1 MGVLMSTLTLAV
13 LYGFTGLMALVAPY
27 LLLACLASGY
37 WWMWPVGI
45 GFFVVILTFLPPPV
59 ALYSCYFA
67 IAGAAVLLALKSWR
81 WYRNHNDKRPA

>member
-1 MGVLMSTLTLAV
+1 MSTLTLAV

-37 WWMWPVGI
+37 WWMWPVGV

-59 ALYSCYFA
+59 ALISCYLA
-67 IAGAAVLLALKSWR
+67 VGGAALLLLKRLWQCYQAR
-81 WYRNHNDKRPA
+81 TEKRPA